1 MAALNINTHHGPKTF
16 KADAPVKAGQFV
28 VPGGKGGVK
37 PAGADADNVL
47 GVAILDA
54 APETPPVDGV
64 LVTKP
69 KNTSVAYGPVE
80 VYLETTSKLAQG
92 TKVGVAADGK
102 AKAHSAGDVVGI
114 VVDPAPTDTRA
125 LVRLK

>member
-54 APETPPVDGV
+54 SYSHWTASALSLSYLQQFEPASLE
-64 LVTKP
+64 
-69 KNTSVAYGPVE
+69 VAME
-80 VYLETTSKLAQG
+80 LTN
-92 TKVGVAADGK
+92 KVGY
-102 AKAHSAGDVVGI
+102 SNI
-114 VVDPAPTDTRA
+114 
-125 LVRLK
+125 